1 MGRKKVA
8 EVQRDRGTDARR
20 DGSKKQ
26 KTIKTN
32 KKTGHTQPVFCD
44 VIKINLTIE
53 IKKLII
59 KSRTARERWY
69 IVKNYSPFVRNTVKC
84 F

>member
-8 EVQRDRGTDARR
+8 EVQRDGGTDARR

-32 KKTGHTQPVFCD
+32 KKTGHTQPVFFD
-44 VIKINLTIE
+44 IKT
-53 IKKLII
+53 
-59 KSRTARERWY
+59 
-69 IVKNYSPFVRNTVKC
+69 
-84 F
+84 